1 MNYSISVPRL
11 AGFPILVNDAMN
23 ATIFHGLTI
32 VNMHGM
38 ELTIFTKN
46 EFYAAKSG
54 FFIKLTFK

>member
-46 EFYAAKSG
+46 EFYA
-54 FFIKLTFK
+54 